1 MRVDVD
7 DRAKPE
13 STFTIKK
20 KNTTLYMALVIFP
33 HNTGFLYLSTTK
45 NLKKKKLCNLYL
57 LSKLGT

>member
-1 MRVDVD
+1 MLQEIMRVDVD

-20 KNTTLYMALVIFP
+20 KQNTTLHMALVIFP

-45 NLKKKKLCNLYL
+45 N
-57 LSKLGT
+57 